1 MTDDD
6 LATFTDMRSSLD
18 SSDAQLYAGNREQNK
33 ASRAAKKKSMVLA
46 PAGAMPNGRSNEKR
60 KNRETELELNRM
72 MRLGI
77 DDGQASQTTAEDS
90 KFVKVPPP
98 TPLAASVTADLMA
111 ASRRA
116 RGR

>member
-1 MTDDD
+1 
-6 LATFTDMRSSLD
+6 
-18 SSDAQLYAGNREQNK
+18 
-33 ASRAAKKKSMVLA
+33 MVLA